1 MNRKEKSLLMALA
14 IGDGFVSSKK
24 SKKWNY
30 TQYSICFKHS
40 IKQFEYLQYKANL
53 VNSILGG
60 RQNEVHL
67 FDNNGYEGCY
77 YSKSDKSLRLIR
89 NKLYKNG
96 KKCISRD
103 ILDLLDE
110 QGIAIWFMDDGCTSY
125 MKRNGKI
132 HGIVLQIST
141 CLNTVEELQ
150 VLINYFKER
159 WDIKFGIKKEHG
171 KYSLQCATRETRK
184 FMKIVKPYILKIEC
198 MKYKIKE

>member
-1 MNRKEKSLLMALA
+1 MNKKEKSLLMALA
-14 IGDGFVSSKK
+14 IGDGYISSKK

-30 TQYSICFKHS
+30 TQYSICFTHS
-40 IKQFEYLQYKANL
+40 IKQLEYLQYKANL

-67 FDNNGYEGCY
+67 CNNNGYEGCY

-141 CLNTVEELQ
+141 CLDTVEELQ
-150 VLINYFKER
+150 VLIDYFKER

-171 KYSLQCATRETRK
+171 KYSLQCATKETRK
-184 FMKIVKPYILKIEC
+184 FMKIVKSYILKIES

>member
-1 MNRKEKSLLMALA
+1 MNKKEKSLLMALA
-14 IGDGFVSSKK
+14 IGDGYVSSKK

-30 TQYSICFKHS
+30 TQYSICFTHG

-67 FDNNGYEGCY
+67 YNNNGYEGCY

-141 CLNTVEELQ
+141 CLDTVEELQ
-150 VLINYFKER
+150 VLIDYFKER

-184 FMKIVKPYILKIEC
+184 FMKIVKSYISKIEC

>member
-1 MNRKEKSLLMALA
+1 MNRKEKSLLMALT
-14 IGDGFVSSKK
+14 IGDGYILSKK
-24 SKKWNY
+24 SKKCNY
-30 TQYSICFKHS
+30 TQNSICFKHS

-60 RQNEVHL
+60 RQNKVHL
-67 FDNNGYEGCY
+67 CSNNGYKGCY
-77 YSKSDKSLRLIR
+77 YIKTDKSLRLIR

-141 CLNTVEELQ
+141 CLDTAEELQ
-150 VLINYFKER
+150 VLIDYFKEK
-159 WDIKFGIKKEHG
+159 WDINFGIKKEHG

-184 FMKIVKPYILKIEC
+184 FMKIVKPYILQIEC